1 MKTDKDRFDELIIA
15 CQKCNRMTQYA
26 NETLQHGRKKGFEKN
41 DYWCKPVPSFGSL
54 NSEILIV
61 GLAPGKHG
69 AGRTGRPFT
78 GDYAGE
84 ILYKALH
91 QSGLASSANAVSLD
105 DGLELK
111 NVRIGNA
118 VRCAPPQNKP
128 LNEEIINCRP
138 YLVQEINMMKN
149 LRFVLALGGIAHRQI
164 IYCIDEKQSKFKFG
178 HKNIHNI
185 GNEKWKLV
193 NSYHPSRYN
202 INTGRLTYDMFLE
215 VIQNLGN

>member
-1 MKTDKDRFDELIIA
+1 MKTDKKRFDELIII
-15 CQKCNRMTQYA
+15 CQKCKRMVQYA
-26 NETLQHGRKKGFEKN
+26 QETLKYGKKKEFEN
-41 DYWCKPVPSFGSL
+41 DDYWCKPVPSFGSL
-54 NSEILIV
+54 DSEILIV

-91 QSGLASSANAVSLD
+91 QSGLASSANAVSLA
-105 DGLELK
+105 DGLKLK
-111 NVRIGNA
+111 KIRIANA

-128 LNEEIINCRP
+128 LNEEILNCRP
-138 YLVQEINMMKN
+138 YLIQEINLMNN
-149 LRFVLALGGIAHRQI
+149 LKFVLALGGIAHRQI
-164 IYCIDEKQSKFKFG
+164 IHCINEKQSKFKFG

-185 GNEKWKLV
+185 ENQKWKLV

-215 VIQNLGN
+215 VIQKLGN

>member
-1 MKTDKDRFDELIIA
+1 MKTDKKKFDELIIK
-15 CQKCNRMTQYA
+15 CQKCKRMAQYA
-26 NETLQHGRKKGFEKN
+26 QETLKYGKKKEFEN
-41 DYWCKPVPSFGSL
+41 DDYWCKPVPSFGSL
-54 NSEILIV
+54 DSEILIV

-91 QSGLASSANAVSLD
+91 QSGLASSANAVSLT
-105 DGLELK
+105 DGLKLK
-111 NVRIGNA
+111 NIRITNA
-118 VRCAPPQNKP
+118 IRCAPPQNKP
-128 LNEEIINCRP
+128 LNEEILNCRP
-138 YLVQEINMMKN
+138 YLIQEINLMNN
-149 LRFVLALGGIAHRQI
+149 LKFVLALGGIAHRQI
-164 IYCIDEKQSKFKFG
+164 IHCINEKQSKFKFG

-185 GNEKWKLV
+185 ENQKWKLV

-215 VIQNLGN
+215 VIQKLGK

>member
-1 MKTDKDRFDELIIA
+1 MKTDKKRFDELIII
-15 CQKCNRMTQYA
+15 CQKCKRMVQYA
-26 NETLQHGRKKGFEKN
+26 QETLKYGKKKEFEN
-41 DYWCKPVPSFGSL
+41 DDYWCKPVPSFGSL
-54 NSEILIV
+54 DSEILIV

-91 QSGLASSANAVSLD
+91 QSGLASSANAVSLA
-105 DGLELK
+105 DGLKLK
-111 NVRIGNA
+111 KIRIANA

-128 LNEEIINCRP
+128 LNEEILNCRP
-138 YLVQEINMMKN
+138 YLIQEINLMNN
-149 LRFVLALGGIAHRQI
+149 LKFVLALGGIAHRQI
-164 IYCIDEKQSKFKFG
+164 IHCIDEKQSKFNFG
-178 HKNIHNI
+178 HKKIHNI
-185 GNEKWKLV
+185 ENQKWKLV

-215 VIQNLGN
+215 VIQKLGN

>member
-1 MKTDKDRFDELIIA
+1 MKTDKKRFDELVIR
-15 CQKCNRMTQYA
+15 CQKCKRLVQYA
-26 NETLQHGRKKGFEKN
+26 EETLKNGKKKEFEN
-41 DYWCKPVPSFGSL
+41 EDYWCKPVPSFGSL
-54 NSEILIV
+54 DSEILIV

-91 QSGLASSANAVSLD
+91 QSGLASSANAVSLT
-105 DGLELK
+105 DGLKLK
-111 NVRIGNA
+111 NIRITNA
-118 VRCAPPQNKP
+118 IRCAPPQNKP
-128 LNEEIINCRP
+128 LNEEILNCRP
-138 YLVQEINMMKN
+138 YLIQEINLMNN
-149 LRFVLALGGIAHRQI
+149 LKFVLALGGIAHRQI
-164 IYCIDEKQSKFKFG
+164 IHCINEKQSKFKFG

-185 GNEKWKLV
+185 ENQKWKLV

-215 VIQNLGN
+215 VIQKLGN

>member
-1 MKTDKDRFDELIIA
+1 MKTDKKEFDKLVIK
-15 CQKCNRMTQYA
+15 CQKCKRMVQYA
-26 NETLQHGRKKGFEKN
+26 HETLENGRKKGFGKD

-54 NSEILIV
+54 ESEILIV

-84 ILYKALH
+84 MLYKALY
-91 QSGLASSANAVSLD
+91 QSGLASSANAVSLN
-105 DGLELK
+105 DGLKLK
-111 NVRIGNA
+111 NVRIANA

-128 LNEEIINCRP
+128 LNEEILNCRP
-138 YLVQEINMMKN
+138 YLVQEIDMMKN

-164 IYCIDEKQSKFKFG
+164 IHSIDEKQSNFNFS
-178 HKNIHNI
+178 HKKIHKIENK
-185 GNEKWKLV
+185 KWKLV

-202 INTGRLTYDMFLE
+202 INTKRLTYDMFLE
-215 VIQNLGN
+215 VIRKLGN

>member
-1 MKTDKDRFDELIIA
+1 MKNDKKGFDKIII
-15 CQKCNRMTQYA
+15 KCKKCKRLVQYA
-26 NETLQHGRKKGFEKN
+26 EETLKNGRKKGFEKD

-54 NSEILIV
+54 DSEILIV

-84 ILYKALH
+84 ILYKALY
-91 QSGLASSANAVSLD
+91 QSNLANSANAISLD
-105 DGLELK
+105 DSLKLK
-111 NVRIGNA
+111 NVRIANA

-128 LNEEIINCRP
+128 LNEEILNCRP

-164 IYCIDEKQSKFKFG
+164 IHCIDEKQSKFKFS
-178 HKNIHNI
+178 HKNIHKIENK
-185 GNEKWKLV
+185 KWKLI

-202 INTGRLTYDMFLE
+202 INTGKLTYDLFLE
-215 VIQNLGN
+215 VIQKLSN

>member
-1 MKTDKDRFDELIIA
+1 MKTDKKRFDELVIG
-15 CQKCNRMTQYA
+15 CQKCKRMDQYA
-26 NETLQHGRKKGFEKN
+26 QETLKNGRKRGFEKK

-54 NSEILIV
+54 DSEILVV

-84 ILYKALH
+84 ILYKALYK
-91 QSGLASSANAVSLD
+91 SSLASSANSVSLD
-105 DGLELK
+105 DGLKLK
-111 NVRIGNA
+111 NVRIANA

-128 LNEEIINCRP
+128 LNEEILNCRP
-138 YLVQEINMMKN
+138 YLVQEMNMMEN

-164 IYCIDEKQSKFKFG
+164 IHCIGEKQSKFKFG
-178 HKNIHNI
+178 HKNMHKIKNR
-185 GNEKWKLV
+185 KWKLV

-215 VIQNLGN
+215 VIQKLGN